1 MIRKLKYVLA
11 GFLLIILPG
20 IYAQNSNVMYYMNL
34 PQAHLLNPSFR
45 PTSSVYIGLPALT
58 GINLNLNNN
67 FIGFSDIFMKGASSD
82 SVIAFLHP
90 DYNIDDFI
98 KKLKKINYFSPEVNI
113 QLFGLGF
120 AAGKDL
126 YIFFDAIDRV
136 EASFSLP
143 GDMLKLG
150 LTGNEQFL
158 GKSIDLSGL
167 EAGAKYYREYGL
179 GFSKSVNSRL
189 RIGAKAKLLF
199 GIATAALNNKALSL
213 TVNDDYSH
221 SINADMALN
230 ISGPVQITLNADNSV
245 KDFTFNK
252 PDNIPDFLLN
262 SSNMGL
268 GIDLGAV
275 YDVSS
280 KLSVSAS
287 LVDFGYIKWK
297 NNVVTLTAKSQ
308 FKFSGFN
315 IDDIANGTKTFDEVA
330 QEMVDSLKNSFK
342 ISEKHTPF
350 TTYLPAGVNLG
361 ASYSLTKNIS
371 VGILSHSLFTAGRLR
386 QSVTLSANANLGN
399 MLSTSFS
406 YTAGNHS
413 YNNLGIGFALRL
425 GIVQFYTIADKI
437 PIMFNRIKIDNTQSI
452 LLPNSWNTVNF
463 RIGMNLAF
471 GNRVKKKSDKP
482 MMLEPQIIE
491 E

>member
-34 PQAHLLNPSFR
+34 PQAHLLNPSLR
-45 PTSSVYIGLPALT
+45 PSSSVYVGLPALT

-67 FIGFSDIFMKGASSD
+67 FIGFSDVFMKGASSD
-82 SVIAFLHP
+82 SVITFLHP
-90 DYNIDDFI
+90 DYNVDDFI
-98 KKLKKINYFSPEVNI
+98 NKLKKINYFSPEVNV

-120 AAGKDL
+120 AAGHDS
-126 YIFFDAIDRV
+126 YIFFDIIDRV

-143 GDMLKLG
+143 GDLLKLG
-150 LTGNEQFL
+150 LKGNEQFL
-158 GKSIDLSGL
+158 GQKIDLSGL

-189 RIGAKAKLLF
+189 RVGAKAKMLF
-199 GIATAALNNKALSL
+199 GIATAALNNKELSITL
-213 TVNDDYSH
+213 NDDYKH
-221 SINADMALN
+221 SISADMAMN
-230 ISGPVQITLNADNSV
+230 ISGPVEVTLNADNTV
-245 KDFTFNK
+245 KDIAYLE
-252 PDNIPDFLLN
+252 PDKVDFLLN

-297 NNVVTLTAKSQ
+297 SDVVNLTVSGQ
-308 FKFSGFN
+308 YEFTGFN
-315 IDDIANGTKTFDEVA
+315 VDSIANSTNVIDGIAEDIVN
-330 QEMVDSLKNSFK
+330 SLEDAFK
-342 ISEKHTPF
+342 INENHTPF
-350 TTYLPAGVNLG
+350 TTYLPAGINLG
-361 ASYSLTKNIS
+361 ASYDLTKNIN
-371 VGILSHSLFTAGRLR
+371 VGFLSHSIFTAGRLR

-399 MLSTSFS
+399 ILSTSFS
-406 YTAGNHS
+406 YTAANHS
-413 YNNLGIGFALRL
+413 YNNLGLGFALRL
-425 GIVQFYTIADKI
+425 GIVQFYTVADKI
-437 PIMFNRIKIDNTQSI
+437 PIMFNRIKINNSNTI
-452 LLPNSWNTVNF
+452 LLPDSWNTVNF
-463 RIGMNLAF
+463 RIGMNLVF
-471 GNRVKKKSDKP
+471 GNSVKKKSDKP